1 MEYLLEVKLQHQ
13 REIEFHQRRQ
23 FHEQQFQQPRKAGC
37 FRFDRNKKHSSGNTE
52 ENILFDSPMNR
63 AKYKKVLHACSM
75 KKDLELFSHEDQT
88 IICDRGINLRFKG
101 YIMTIIATKTV
112 IFVTHQ
118 VEFLPAVD
126 MILVFKEG
134 HIIQAEKYDDLLQA
148 RTDFQN
154 FSLSSS

>member
-1 MEYLLEVKLQHQ
+1 
-13 REIEFHQRRQ
+13 
-23 FHEQQFQQPRKAGC
+23 
-37 FRFDRNKKHSSGNTE
+37 
-52 ENILFDSPMNR
+52 
-63 AKYKKVLHACSM
+63 
-75 KKDLELFSHEDQT
+75 
-88 IICDRGINLRFKG
+88 
-101 YIMTIIATKTV
+101 MTALATKTV